1 MQQCNESQSR
11 PGNEFVTNSMSVE
24 VILIIDDPHLDI
36 LPLAGFSL
44 ASSICLLANLRITKD
59 GAGKAST

>member
-44 ASSICLLANLRITKD
+44 ASSICLLAN
-59 GAGKAST
+59 